1 MDHWLSSYPLH
12 LAQMPTDQRELE
24 QHPLPVQT
32 SAADSDGFLQTNS
45 SRPYHPCPPEE
56 TWAVPRSTLA
66 PKSLIAPHPGY
77 SNPWAT
83 ALEPYDIPPHLAHS
97 LAPESTVFAH
107 FPASPSNGASMITS
121 PPSTMNHPSPTALK
135 RRHSQDL
142 VDWNTH
148 PITSPWLGQAH
159 SSYSQGK
166 METSGLSN
174 SVTYGLS
181 PSPPISISPQHSP
194 SRSTQTRSSA
204 SPAATTTATTMA
216 MDGTSPRTSLAD
228 NSEEE
233 HPSELPYSHLIYQA
247 LLTGEG
253 QQMPLQEIYAWF
265 EKNTNK
271 GKDQSCKGWQNS
283 IRHNLSMNAVRGA
296 PPDFVTGFT
305 LSTSQLEQS
314 VGETRRL

>member
-32 SAADSDGFLQTNS
+32 SAADSDGFHQTNA

-66 PKSLIAPHPGY
+66 PESLIAPHPGY

-181 PSPPISISPQHSP
+181 PSPPSP
-194 SRSTQTRSSA
+194 SLR
-204 SPAATTTATTMA
+204 
-216 MDGTSPRTSLAD
+216 
-228 NSEEE
+228 
-233 HPSELPYSHLIYQA
+233 
-247 LLTGEG
+247 
-253 QQMPLQEIYAWF
+253 
-265 EKNTNK
+265 
-271 GKDQSCKGWQNS
+271 S
-283 IRHNLSMNAVRGA
+283 IRHLG
-296 PPDFVTGFT
+296 
-305 LSTSQLEQS
+305 L
-314 VGETRRL
+314 RRLEAVPVQLLLLRPRPWPWTALRHEPAWRTTARKNILRSFPTPTSSTRPS